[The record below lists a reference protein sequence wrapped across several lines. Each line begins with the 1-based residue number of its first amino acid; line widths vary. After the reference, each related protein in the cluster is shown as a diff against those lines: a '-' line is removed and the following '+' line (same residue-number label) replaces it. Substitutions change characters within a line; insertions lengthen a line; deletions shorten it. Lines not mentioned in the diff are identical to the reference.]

1 MKLEPVLTQIDTN
14 IEAQL
19 RWADPTVAEM
29 ASGFVDALRPAIRAA
44 LLEAA
49 QQVAAEISAQLGDR
63 RVEVRL
69 VDGDPELVVSQAP
82 DSAHDTA
89 EGGTSAAEEM
99 EARITLRLPSN
110 LKGIIEEAAST
121 SGDSINSWV
130 VDALRSRARRSNVGS
145 RVEET
150 FQL

>member
-1 MKLEPVLTQIDTN
+1 MKLEPVLTQIDTD

-29 ASGFVDALRPAIRAA
+29 ASGLVEVLRPAIRTA
-44 LLEAA
+44 LLEAV

-69 VDGDPELVVSQAP
+69 VDGDPELVVSPAP
-82 DSAHDTA
+82 DPAPDAA
-89 EGGTSAAEEM
+89 EAGTSAAEEM
-99 EARITLRLPSN
+99 EARITLRLPGN
-110 LKGIIEEAAST
+110 LKGIIEDAAST

-130 VDALRSRARRSNVGS
+130 VDALKSRARRTNVGS